1 MKGIGLI
8 KLKDPHGICEW
19 AKAHQERIPFLMDT
33 MFTMCQHYPDTE
45 LFFSLDPTDDDV
57 LIVEPY
63 EVDPYR
69 FRLSEYLEIE
79 EMLQPYQ
86 YSASYREFIRSY
98 RDWRKRFR
106 AWWRSYSDYMKN
118 LELPDLDD

>member
-1 MKGIGLI
+1 MNDIELI
-8 KLKDPHGICEW
+8 KLKEPHRFSEW
-19 AKAHQERIPFLMDT
+19 VTTRQERISFLMDT
-33 MFTMCQHYPDTE
+33 MFTMCEHYPDTE
-45 LFFSLDPTDDDV
+45 LVFSLDPTNDDV

-63 EVDPYR
+63 GSDPYR

-98 RDWRKRFR
+98 RDWRNRFR
-106 AWWRSYSDYMKN
+106 AWWRSYSDYIKN
-118 LELPDLDD
+118 LERSDLED